1 MEKTLKNISEIMK
14 NDLKSA
20 FQNPIVVIV
29 LVALIIIPS
38 LYALINIEAC
48 WDPYQRTDDID
59 FAIANLDNGSQYDGE
74 KIEAGSELVNELKNN
89 SDFNWKFVSEK
100 DLRQG
105 VDNGTYYAGII
116 IPKNFSQKV
125 VSITS
130 DNPESAK
137 LIYIVNIKENP
148 VANKL
153 TDSGAKAV
161 YNNMNAKI
169 VEFINIAAYGKLGD
183 LQSSLSSGSMQLS
196 SGASQLSSGAHDVS
210 NGANKVSSGAS
221 NLANAKNQVNSGAN
235 DVQNGASQIKS
246 GSNNIN
252 KGASDLSNAAGQV
265 SSGSKKVQD
274 SASQIQSSIDPSKLP
289 DGPVKNVVEGSVKL
303 ANSSSKIASGSNSV
317 AQGSVKL
324 ANNSAKLA
332 NGASDVAGGA
342 SKLAN
347 GAVDLADGSGKLA
360 EGSLSLAAGS
370 QLLANSAASA
380 LFSASSS
387 LAIASDSLS
396 DVTGIDKDKV
406 GDYFY
411 SPVELEKEE
420 LYPVDNYGS
429 QVAPFYI
436 VLSMWIGAVITGA
449 MIKVGSSHETKYK
462 PIEVYFGKLALFII
476 MSILQALITL
486 SSAFILGITVENP
499 ALFIFSGVLISVIF
513 MTIVYSFLSALGTV
527 GEGVAVILLVL
538 QISGTGG
545 IYPIEIMSP
554 IFQQLYSYLPM
565 THAITLLRESAL
577 GIVWSNYIPA
587 LVFLVVVG
595 ILTEIIAILIKTK
608 ADKRSHYFE
617 ERLKES
623 GLFK

>member
-1 MEKTLKNISEIMK
+1 MKKTLNNIAEIMK

-20 FQNPIVVIV
+20 FQNPIVIIV

-38 LYALINIEAC
+38 LYALINIDAC
-48 WDPYQRTDDID
+48 WDPYQRTDDIN
-59 FAIANLDNGSQYDGE
+59 FAIANLDIGSSYDGE
-74 KIEAGSELVNELKNN
+74 KIKAGNELVNELKNN

-100 DLRQG
+100 DLKQG
-105 VDNGTYYAGII
+105 VNNGTYYAGII
-116 IPKNFSQKV
+116 IPKNFSEKV
-125 VSITS
+125 VSITT

-161 YNNMNAKI
+161 YNTMNSKI
-169 VEFINIAAYGKLGD
+169 VEFINMAAYGKLGD
-183 LQSSLSSGSMQLS
+183 LQSSLSSGSIQLS
-196 SGASQLSSGAHDVS
+196 SGASQLASGANDIS
-210 NGANKVSSGAS
+210 NGANQVSSGAS
-221 NLANAKNQVNSGAN
+221 NINNAKNKINSGTN
-235 DVQNGASQIKS
+235 EIQNEALKIKS
-246 GSNNIN
+246 NTQNIN
-252 KGASDLSNAAGQV
+252 KGASDISNTAGKIN
-265 SSGSKKVQD
+265 SGSKKIQD
-274 SASQIQSSIDPSKLP
+274 SASEIQSSVDTTNMPN
-289 DGPVKNVVEGSVKL
+289 GAVKNVIDGSVKL
-303 ANSSSKIASGSNSV
+303 ANSSAKVASGSDSL

-324 ANNSAKLA
+324 ANSSVKLA
-332 NGASDVAGGA
+332 NGASNIAGGS

-347 GAVDLADGSGKLA
+347 GAVNLADGSEKLA
-360 EGSLSLAAGS
+360 EGTLSLAAGS
-370 QLLANSAASA
+370 QLLANSATAA

-387 LAIASDSLS
+387 LSGAANSLS
-396 DVTGIDKDKV
+396 DVTEIDENKI

-411 SPVELEKEE
+411 SPVKLEKEE

-436 VLSMWIGAVITGA
+436 VLSMWVGAVITGA
-449 MIKVGSSHETKYK
+449 MMKVGSSHETKYK
-462 PIEVYFGKLALFII
+462 PIEVYLGKLSLFIA
-476 MSILQALITL
+476 MSILQALVTL

-499 ALFIFSGVLISVIF
+499 ILFIFSGILISIVF
-513 MTIVYSFLSALGTV
+513 MTIIYSFLSALGTV
-527 GEGVAVILLVL
+527 GEGIAVILLVI

-545 IYPIEIMSP
+545 IYPIQIMSP
-554 IFQQLYSYLPM
+554 IFQQLYAYLPM
-565 THAITLLRESAL
+565 THAITLLREAAL

-587 LVFLVVVG
+587 LIFLVYVG
-595 ILTEIIAILIKTK
+595 ILTEIIAILVKTK

>member
-161 YNNMNAKI
+161 YNTMNAKI

-246 GSNNIN
+246 GSSNIN

-265 SSGSKKVQD
+265 SSGSKK
-274 SASQIQSSIDPSKLP
+274 SS
-289 DGPVKNVVEGSVKL
+289 
-303 ANSSSKIASGSNSV
+303 
-317 AQGSVKL
+317 
-324 ANNSAKLA
+324 
-332 NGASDVAGGA
+332 
-342 SKLAN
+342 
-347 GAVDLADGSGKLA
+347 
-360 EGSLSLAAGS
+360 
-370 QLLANSAASA
+370 
-380 LFSASSS
+380 
-387 LAIASDSLS
+387 
-396 DVTGIDKDKV
+396 
-406 GDYFY
+406 
-411 SPVELEKEE
+411 
-420 LYPVDNYGS
+420 
-429 QVAPFYI
+429 
-436 VLSMWIGAVITGA
+436 
-449 MIKVGSSHETKYK
+449 
-462 PIEVYFGKLALFII
+462 
-476 MSILQALITL
+476 
-486 SSAFILGITVENP
+486 
-499 ALFIFSGVLISVIF
+499 
-513 MTIVYSFLSALGTV
+513 
-527 GEGVAVILLVL
+527 
-538 QISGTGG
+538 
-545 IYPIEIMSP
+545 
-554 IFQQLYSYLPM
+554 
-565 THAITLLRESAL
+565 R
-577 GIVWSNYIPA
+577 
-587 LVFLVVVG
+587 
-595 ILTEIIAILIKTK
+595 
-608 ADKRSHYFE
+608 
-617 ERLKES
+617 
-623 GLFK
+623 